1 MTTLFF
7 VSSMRHLWLRCSIL
21 WNSIFVFSSPRY
33 HDFIWL
39 RISSIPIMTA
49 SSLRKSSTFVAE
61 SSHVLLPV
69 LTLFRLSIRSFPFE
83 VLSRMELD
91 WSVLM
96 REDSFAGEFSDFFRR
111 PSVCGLQFYTPA
123 SRRRGFNEL
132 RERLRFFIIVSFC
145 CITKVLP
152 FSA

>member
-1 MTTLFF
+1 MKTLHDNICF
-7 VSSMRHLWLRCSIL
+7 R
-21 WNSIFVFSSPRY
+21 IFDAASVATMQYLMEFHCFFSSPRY

-69 LTLFRLSIRSFPFE
+69 LTLFRLSIRSVPFE

-96 REDSFAGEFSDFFRR
+96 REDSFAGEFLISSDG
-111 PSVCGLQFYTPA
+111 PCSVVCSATRQPA
-123 SRRRGFNEL
+123 GGVVSRNL
-132 RERLRFFIIVSFC
+132 VS
-145 CITKVLP
+145 V
-152 FSA
+152 